1 MAAQCRAAGFT
12 VREMRDARYELP
24 EFKAAGYEL
33 RELKALLRQRELA
46 ELMQRLRRYDQVL
59 IAS

>member
-1 MAAQCRAAGFT
+1 VAT
-12 VREMRDARYELP
+12 
-24 EFKAAGYEL
+24 EL

-46 ELMQRLRRYDQVL
+46 ELMQRLRRYDQEL